1 VNGIERH
8 GGSIR
13 CLLGRRVD
21 TYRVMLSFRAV
32 LPMALLLALSGCP
45 DNKQKFADAG
55 PETDAAVDAPV
66 DAAVDASAPL
76 PAYEITGGARKV
88 TGARFSADVQIGHGV
103 GQAPASG
110 NGTEIQGNAAVKP

>member
-1 VNGIERH
+1 
-8 GGSIR
+8 
-13 CLLGRRVD
+13 
-21 TYRVMLSFRAV
+21 
-32 LPMALLLALSGCP
+32 MALLLALPGCP

-55 PETDAAVDAPV
+55 STDAAVDAPD

-103 GQAPASG
+103 GQEPASG
-110 NGTEIQGNAAVKP
+110 DGKEIQGNAAVKP